1 MFFFDVH
8 YKMLALV
15 WLTAANIGLW
25 AQAFKNYKWA
35 NYLHAFSMGVVTII
49 TWMGAFIMMIF
60 L

>member
-1 MFFFDVH
+1 
-8 YKMLALV
+8 MLALV